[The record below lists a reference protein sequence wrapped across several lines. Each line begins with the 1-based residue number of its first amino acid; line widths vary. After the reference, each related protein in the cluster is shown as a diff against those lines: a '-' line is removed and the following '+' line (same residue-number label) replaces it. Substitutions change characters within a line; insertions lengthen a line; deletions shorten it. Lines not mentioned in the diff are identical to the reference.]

1 MAPHSST
8 LAWKIPWMEKPGGL
22 QSMGSRR
29 VKYDWATSLSLSLF
43 ILGLQR
49 WPEDH
54 SNNCN
59 NNNNKASICWVQDIV
74 LTHCHISQQSYEL
87 VGSFIT
93 LILQMKKIEAPRVN
107 GLTKCY
113 TKNCTQADWY
123 KNQWYQPLRNNVPIS
138 KYKRMSSLLH
148 TEKLALIPQVFC
160 FVLPRSY
167 TLINSVLLQLFA

>member
-1 MAPHSST
+1 MQYRKCVDPSTPFHFAQDDSFSVFGIFHSF
-8 LAWKIPWMEKPGGL
+8 AI
-22 QSMGSRR
+22 
-29 VKYDWATSLSLSLF
+29 VSLF
-43 ILGLQR
+43 SVRYNEQGIIKKLAELVCAKCSSR
-49 WPEDH
+49 H
-54 SNNCN
+54 FTC
-59 NNNNKASICWVQDIV
+59 
-74 LTHCHISQQSYEL
+74 LISQQSYEW